1 MNNSYSTKPCLVETR
16 QGFSVLYNEKPLYS
30 KYAPKDSILKI
41 VNNLDI
47 LPNTLILCF
56 SPVLGYGLEEL
67 LAKLPE
73 NCFILALE
81 KDKVLYDFSLTES
94 ESLVKNAIEYIN
106 NNIDKPLTTKIIADA
121 LFISHTHLGHAF
133 SDAMNCGI
141 MHYVQ
146 IKKIYRAKDLI
157 KQGKAVSLYG
167 LFVGILQVIS
177 ATILIGILL

>member
-41 VNNLDI
+41 VNNLEI

-73 NCFILALE
+73 NSFILALE
-81 KDKVLYDFSLTES
+81 KDKALYDFSLTES
-94 ESLVKNAIEYIN
+94 ESLVKNAIPQKN
-106 NNIDKPLTTKIIADA
+106 
-121 LFISHTHLGHAF
+121 AF
-133 SDAMNCGI
+133 
-141 MHYVQ
+141 
-146 IKKIYRAKDLI
+146 L
-157 KQGKAVSLYG
+157 
-167 LFVGILQVIS
+167 
-177 ATILIGILL
+177 